1 MKTDKNTKLLKKINQ
16 EKLVINSITDLLK
29 IPINKIHNTK
39 IENFSGLYFDKIYE
53 EAIKN
58 ESQSEKNKSST
69 SNKLQINKK
78 IIKQN
83 EKEINSPKL
92 NEINKNLSKTK
103 EIENN
108 SINIKHYFYEE
119 DSEIP
124 KNKNRIEYQ
133 IIENNKSSKKLKDTY
148 PRDEETEDN
157 DEKENKNDFQTPYK
171 ALKPK
176 IDINK
181 RKNSQIPINK
191 IIFSVNYNSRFGEEV
206 AILGSLA
213 KLGFWE
219 LSGALPLK
227 WNEGNIWTGE
237 INLEDEDYQN
247 FEFKFIVVEK
257 GIIKLWENGE
267 NNVIIFDEL
276 INNILSNKIGR
287 YNKYKYEYNKNEETL
302 FIKCHW

>member
-1 MKTDKNTKLLKKINQ
+1 MKINKK
-16 EKLVINSITDLLK
+16 ESKKSKEDKLVINSITDLLK
-29 IPINKIHNTK
+29 IPISKIHNSK

-58 ESQSEKNKSST
+58 ESKSENHKSST
-69 SNKLQINKK
+69 INKLQINKK
-78 IIKQN
+78 TFKQN
-83 EKEINSPKL
+83 EVEKDSPKL
-92 NEINKNLSKTK
+92 KKVNKNIPATK
-103 EIENN
+103 QKENN
-108 SINIKHYFYEE
+108 PINIKHYFYEE
-119 DSEIP
+119 DNEIP

-133 IIENNKSSKKLKDTY
+133 NIEISNNTNHKDIY
-148 PRDEETEDN
+148 PKDDETEDN
-157 DEKENKNDFQTPYK
+157 DEKENKNEFQTSFT
-171 ALKPK
+171 AVKPK
-176 IDINK
+176 ADIKK

-191 IIFSVNYNSRFGEEV
+191 IIFSVNYNSRYGEEV
-206 AILGSLA
+206 AVLGSLA

-219 LSGALPLK
+219 LSGALPLN

-237 INLEDEDYQN
+237 INVEDEDYQN

-267 NNVIIFDEL
+267 NNVINFDEL
-276 INNILSNKIGR
+276 IKNILSNKIGR